1 MNLLLEKQHI
11 KNEIDSVN
19 DIHLIKAIKEML
31 SYAKANQEERFL
43 KPFTQQQ
50 LIKRALASEKDIEN
64 SKTTSLK
71 NLRKEVKSW

>member
-1 MNLLLEKQHI
+1 
-11 KNEIDSVN
+11 
-19 DIHLIKAIKEML
+19 ML